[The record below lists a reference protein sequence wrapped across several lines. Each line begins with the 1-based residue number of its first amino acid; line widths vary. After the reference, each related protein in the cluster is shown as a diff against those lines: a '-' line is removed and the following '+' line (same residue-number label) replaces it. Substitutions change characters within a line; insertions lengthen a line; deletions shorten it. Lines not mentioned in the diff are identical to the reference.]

1 MVVEDTIGKYDREY
15 VLTICPTGG
24 VHGDEANPNH
34 PVSHEAVVD
43 QIEECYEMGAQIA
56 HIHARD
62 EDGYPTADP
71 DRYEHLI
78 GLINDRCPD
87 MITQLGGLIGRYPAR
102 REDPLG
108 EFLED
113 RLRLLELDP
122 APDMMTINAGTFHVQ
137 NDPEVEEVLSPNSQE
152 FNREFI
158 TGAHER
164 DIELEFEIWNHA
176 QLYNIKQFF
185 DEELLTN
192 PIHANFLVITAGGL
206 PAELKHISHYLN
218 SCPFPVASWQ
228 VSGVAWASLPTAAIS
243 LALGGN
249 ARTGM
254 EDAAYIDRG
263 EYVRDNMQMLERVL
277 TIGEMF
283 NREPKQVA
291 DVREE
296 FHLD

>member
-1 MVVEDTIGKYDREY
+1 MPVNDQIGGYDREY

-43 QIEECYEMGAQIA
+43 QIEECHEMGAQIA

-62 EDGYPTADP
+62 EEGYPTPDP
-71 DRYEHLI
+71 ARYEHLI
-78 GLINDRCPD
+78 GLINDRCPE
-87 MITQLGGLIGRYPAR
+87 MITQLGGLIGRYSTR

-113 RLRLLELDP
+113 RLRLLDLDP
-122 APDMMTINAGTFHVQ
+122 APDMLTINAGTFHVQ

-158 TGAHER
+158 AGAQDRE
-164 DIELEFEIWNHA
+164 IELEFEIWNHA
-176 QLYNIKQFF
+176 QLYNIQQFF
-185 DEELLTN
+185 DEGVLSD
-192 PIHANFLVITAGGL
+192 PIHANFLVIPAGGV

-218 SCPFPVASWQ
+218 SCPFQVASWQ
-228 VSGVAWASLPTAAIS
+228 VSGVGAASIPTAAIS

-263 EYVRDNMQMLERVL
+263 EYVRDNTQMLERIL
-277 TIGEMF
+277 ALGEQM
-283 NREPKQVA
+283 NREPKSVS
-291 DVREE
+291 DTREE
-296 FHLD
+296 FHID